1 MLIILFYKYL
11 TINLLNK
18 CILKNLKITKIKNI
32 YMRKILEQ
40 IFKLSEHD
48 TTIKK
53 ELLAGLTTFITMAY
67 IIFVNPQIMSLS
79 GMDQGAIFVGTC
91 LAAALACIVMGF
103 FANWPIGLAPGMGLN
118 AFFTYTVV
126 GEMGYTWEVALG
138 AVFLAG
144 VLFFIMSI
152 TRLRAWMI
160 SSIPLNLRVAMGAGV
175 GLFIGLIGLKNGG
188 IIVGNQATLLSLG
201 EFSKIETLLAAI
213 GFLIISILSVRKITG
228 AIIIGILI
236 TTLIAYFAGLIEF
249 NGLVSYP
256 PDLAPTF
263 MKLDILGALN
273 LGMLTIIMSF
283 LFVNLFDT
291 TGTLL
296 GVAARA
302 NLISNDEKS
311 DGLNKALKADSSA
324 SIFGT
329 FFGCSPVTSYV
340 ESSAGVEAGGRTGL
354 TSIVV
359 GLLFLFAMFLSPLA
373 SIIPPY
379 ATAGALIYVAILMLS
394 GMEKLNWSSSAELL
408 PALIII
414 VMIPLTFS
422 IADGIALGFLTY
434 IFLKIFNGEFKNIA
448 SGAWFLTLIF
458 ISKFI
463 FL

>member
-1 MLIILFYKYL
+1 MLEKYFS
-11 TINLLNK
+11 IDAHK
-18 CILKNLKITKIKNI
+18 
-32 YMRKILEQ
+32 
-40 IFKLSEHD
+40 
-48 TTIKK
+48 TTFQK
-53 ELLAGLTTFITMAY
+53 EVLAGVTTFITMAY
-67 IIFVNPQIMSLS
+67 IIFVNPQMMAAS

-91 LAAALACIVMGF
+91 LAAAIACFVMGI
-103 FANWPIGLAPGMGLN
+103 FANWPVGLAPGMGLN

-126 GEMGYTWEVALG
+126 GEMGYSWEVALG
-138 AVFLAG
+138 AVFIAG
-144 VLFFIMSI
+144 ILFFIMSI
-152 TRLRAWMI
+152 TRLRSWMI
-160 SSIPLNLRVAMGAGV
+160 SSIPFNLRIAMGAGV

-188 IIVGNQATLLSLG
+188 IIVSNQATLLSLG
-201 EFSKIETLLAAI
+201 SFSNIETLLAAI
-213 GFLIISILSVRKITG
+213 GFLAISILSVRKIPG

-236 TTLIAYFAGLIEF
+236 TTFIALFLGLIEF
-249 NGLVSYP
+249 NGLVSLP
-256 PDLAPTF
+256 PEIAPTF

-273 LGMLTIIMSF
+273 IGMITIIMSF

-296 GVAARA
+296 GVATRA
-302 NLISNDEKS
+302 NLVNENGQISDL
-311 DGLNKALKADSSA
+311 DKALKADSSA

-354 TSIVV
+354 TAIFV
-359 GLLFLFAMFLSPLA
+359 GILFLFSMFLSPLA

-379 ATAGALIYVAILMLS
+379 ATAGALIYVAILMLG
-394 GMEKLNWSSSAELL
+394 GMEKLNWSNATELL
-408 PALIII
+408 PALVII

-434 IFLKIFNGEFKNIA
+434 TALKFFSGKYNEVTI
-448 SGAWFLTLIF
+448 GAWFLTLIF

>member
-1 MLIILFYKYL
+1 MKQ
-11 TINLLNK
+11 T
-18 CILKNLKITKIKNI
+18 
-32 YMRKILEQ
+32 LEL
-40 IFKLSEHD
+40 IFKLHD
-48 TTIKK
+48 NNTTIKK
-53 ELLAGLTTFITMAY
+53 ELLAGFTTFITMAY
-67 IIFVNPQIMSLS
+67 IIFVNPQMMAAS

-91 LAAALACIVMGF
+91 LAAAIACFVMGI
-103 FANWPIGLAPGMGLN
+103 FANWPVGLAPGMGLN

-126 GEMGYTWEVALG
+126 GEMGYSWEVALG
-138 AVFLAG
+138 TVFIAG
-144 VLFFIMSI
+144 ILFFIMSI
-152 TRLRAWMI
+152 TRLRSWMI
-160 SSIPLNLRVAMGAGV
+160 SSIPFNLRIAMGAGV

-188 IIVGNQATLLSLG
+188 IIVSNQATLLSLG
-201 EFSKIETLLAAI
+201 SFSNIETLLAAI
-213 GFLIISILSVRKITG
+213 GFLAISILSVRKIPG

-236 TTLIAYFAGLIEF
+236 TTFIGLFLGLIEF
-249 NGLVSYP
+249 NGLVSLP
-256 PDLAPTF
+256 PEIAPTF

-273 LGMLTIIMSF
+273 IGMITIIMSF

-296 GVAARA
+296 GVATRA
-302 NLISNDEKS
+302 NLVNENGQISDL
-311 DGLNKALKADSSA
+311 DKALKADSSA

-354 TSIVV
+354 TAIFV
-359 GLLFLFAMFLSPLA
+359 GILFLFSMFLSPLA

-379 ATAGALIYVAILMLS
+379 ATAGALIYVAILMLG
-394 GMEKLNWSSSAELL
+394 GMEKLNWSNATELL
-408 PALIII
+408 PALVII

-434 IFLKIFNGEFKNIA
+434 TALKFFSGKYNEVTI
-448 SGAWFLTLIF
+448 GAWFLTLIF

>member
-1 MLIILFYKYL
+1 MKQTLD
-11 TINLLNK
+11 
-18 CILKNLKITKIKNI
+18 
-32 YMRKILEQ
+32 Q
-40 IFKLSEHD
+40 IFKLQDNH

-53 ELLAGLTTFITMAY
+53 EFLAGFTTFITMAY
-67 IIFVNPQIMSLS
+67 IIFVNPQIMALS

-91 LAAALACIVMGF
+91 LAAAIACFVMGF

-126 GEMGYTWEVALG
+126 GEMGYSWEVALG

-160 SSIPLNLRVAMGAGV
+160 SSIPLNLRIAMGAGV

-201 EFSKIETLLAAI
+201 EFSQIETLLAAI
-213 GFLIISILSVRKITG
+213 GFLIISILSVRKVTG
-228 AIIIGILI
+228 AIIIGILT
-236 TTLIAYFAGLIEF
+236 TTLIAYFVGLIEF
-249 NGLVSYP
+249 NGIVSYP
-256 PDLAPTF
+256 PEIAPTF

-296 GVAARA
+296 GVATRA

-394 GMEKLNWSSSAELL
+394 GMEKLNWSSTAELL
-408 PALIII
+408 PALVII

-434 IFLKIFNGEFKNIA
+434 VFLKIFNGEYKDIA

>member
-1 MLIILFYKYL
+1 MKQ
-11 TINLLNK
+11 T
-18 CILKNLKITKIKNI
+18 
-32 YMRKILEQ
+32 LEQ
-40 IFKLSEHD
+40 IFKLQDNH

-53 ELLAGLTTFITMAY
+53 EFLAGFTTFITMAY
-67 IIFVNPQIMSLS
+67 IIFVNPQIMALS

-91 LAAALACIVMGF
+91 LAAALACFVMGF

-126 GEMGYTWEVALG
+126 GEMGYSWEVALG

-144 VLFFIMSI
+144 ILFFIMSV

-160 SSIPLNLRVAMGAGV
+160 SSIPMNLRIAMGAGV

-188 IIVGNQATLLSLG
+188 IIISNQATLLSLG
-201 EFSKIETLLAAI
+201 EFSQIETLLAAI
-213 GFLIISILSVRKITG
+213 GFLVISILSLRRVTG
-228 AIIIGILI
+228 AIIIGILT
-236 TTLIAYFAGLIEF
+236 TTLIALFVGLIEF

-256 PDLAPTF
+256 PEIAPVF
-263 MKLDILGALN
+263 MKLDVLGALN
-273 LGMLTIIMSF
+273 LSMLTVIMSF

-296 GVAARA
+296 GVATRA
-302 NLISNDEKS
+302 NLISNDEES
-311 DGLNKALKADSSA
+311 DELNKALKADSSS

-359 GLLFLFAMFLSPLA
+359 GLLFLLAMFLSPLA

-394 GMEKLNWSSSAELL
+394 GMEKLNWSSTAELI
-408 PALIII
+408 PALVII

-434 IFLKIFNGEFKNIA
+434 VFLKFFNGEYKEIA

>member
-1 MLIILFYKYL
+1 MKQ
-11 TINLLNK
+11 T
-18 CILKNLKITKIKNI
+18 
-32 YMRKILEQ
+32 LEQ
-40 IFKLSEHD
+40 IFKLQDNH

-53 ELLAGLTTFITMAY
+53 EFLAGFTTFITMAY
-67 IIFVNPQIMSLS
+67 IIFVNPQIMALS

-91 LAAALACIVMGF
+91 LAAAIACFVMGF

-126 GEMGYTWEVALG
+126 GEMGYSWEVALG

-144 VLFFIMSI
+144 ILFFIMSV

-160 SSIPLNLRVAMGAGV
+160 SSIPMNLRIAMGAGV

-188 IIVGNQATLLSLG
+188 IIISNQATLLSLG
-201 EFSKIETLLAAI
+201 EFSQIETLLAAI
-213 GFLIISILSVRKITG
+213 GFLIISILSVRKVTG
-228 AIIIGILI
+228 AIIIGILA
-236 TTLIAYFAGLIEF
+236 TTLIAYFIGLIEF
-249 NGLVSYP
+249 NGIVSYP
-256 PDLAPTF
+256 PEIAPTF

-296 GVAARA
+296 GVASRA
-302 NLISNDEKS
+302 NLISNDENS

-354 TSIVV
+354 TSVVV

-373 SIIPPY
+373 SIIPAY

-394 GMEKLNWSSSAELL
+394 GMEKLNWSSTAELL
-408 PALIII
+408 PALVII

-434 IFLKIFNGEFKNIA
+434 VFLKIFNGEYNDIA

>member
-1 MLIILFYKYL
+1 MKQ
-11 TINLLNK
+11 T
-18 CILKNLKITKIKNI
+18 
-32 YMRKILEQ
+32 LEQ
-40 IFKLSEHD
+40 IFKLQDNH

-53 ELLAGLTTFITMAY
+53 EILAGFTTFITMAY
-67 IIFVNPQIMSLS
+67 IIFVNPQIMALS

-91 LAAALACIVMGF
+91 LAAAIACFVMGF

-126 GEMGYTWEVALG
+126 GEMGYSWEVALG

-160 SSIPLNLRVAMGAGV
+160 SSIPLNLRIAMGAGV

-201 EFSKIETLLAAI
+201 EFSQIETFLAAI
-213 GFLIISILSVRKITG
+213 GFLIISILSVRKVTG
-228 AIIIGILI
+228 AIIIGILT
-236 TTLIAYFAGLIEF
+236 TTLIAYFVGLIEF
-249 NGLVSYP
+249 NGIVSYP
-256 PDLAPTF
+256 PEIAPTF

-296 GVAARA
+296 GVATRA

-394 GMEKLNWSSSAELL
+394 GMEKLNWSSTAELL

-434 IFLKIFNGEFKNIA
+434 VFLKIFNGEYRDIA

>member
-1 MLIILFYKYL
+1 MKQ
-11 TINLLNK
+11 T
-18 CILKNLKITKIKNI
+18 
-32 YMRKILEQ
+32 LEQ
-40 IFKLSEHD
+40 IFKLQDNH

-53 ELLAGLTTFITMAY
+53 EFLAGFTTFITMAY
-67 IIFVNPQIMSLS
+67 IIFVNPQIMALS

-91 LAAALACIVMGF
+91 LAAAIACFVMGF

-126 GEMGYTWEVALG
+126 GEMGYSWEVALG

-144 VLFFIMSI
+144 ILFFIMSI

-160 SSIPLNLRVAMGAGV
+160 SSIPMNLRIAMGAGV

-188 IIVGNQATLLSLG
+188 IIISNQATLLSIG
-201 EFSKIETLLAAI
+201 EFSQIETLLAAI
-213 GFLIISILSVRKITG
+213 GFLVISILSLRRVTG
-228 AIIIGILI
+228 AIIIGILT
-236 TTLIAYFAGLIEF
+236 TTLIALFVGLIEF

-256 PDLAPTF
+256 PEIAPVF
-263 MKLDILGALN
+263 MKLDVLGALN
-273 LGMLTIIMSF
+273 LSMLTVIMSF

-296 GVAARA
+296 GVATRA
-302 NLISNDEKS
+302 NLISNDEES
-311 DGLNKALKADSSA
+311 DGLNKALKADSSS

-359 GLLFLFAMFLSPLA
+359 GLLFLLAMFLSPLA

-394 GMEKLNWSSSAELL
+394 GMEKLNWSSTAELI
-408 PALIII
+408 PALVII

-434 IFLKIFNGEFKNIA
+434 VFLKFFNGEYKEIA